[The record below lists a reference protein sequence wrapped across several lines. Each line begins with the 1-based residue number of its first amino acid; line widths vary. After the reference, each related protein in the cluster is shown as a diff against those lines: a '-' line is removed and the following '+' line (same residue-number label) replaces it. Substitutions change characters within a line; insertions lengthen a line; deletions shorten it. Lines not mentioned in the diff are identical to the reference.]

1 MKKKLTLFLFACSL
15 FAGNTMPCFAADTQ
29 GSFLA
34 EATAI
39 PEPVKEEFTFELS
52 SFSTKFSTD
61 PSNANR
67 NSNIQLA
74 SDSINGYILKPDATF
89 SYNQVILSKSNQG
102 EGYKEASILINGKPA
117 TGVGGG
123 ICQVSSTLFEAAVYS
138 GIAITERHNH
148 SAKVGYLSPG
158 RDATVS
164 WGGPDLQFKNTLPI
178 DIKIESTVNNGVLTI
193 RFLTKEDP
201 HLKRI
206 NVWTEYDKASNT
218 YVLKR
223 SYDGWIDYKTYSK
236 YKS

>member
-52 SFSTKFSTD
+52 SFSTK
-61 PSNANR
+61 
-67 NSNIQLA
+67 IQLA

-218 YVLKR
+218 YVSKR

>member
-52 SFSTKFSTD
+52 SFSTK
-61 PSNANR
+61 
-67 NSNIQLA
+67 IQLA

>member
-15 FAGNTMPCFAADTQ
+15 FAGNTIPCFATDTQ

-39 PEPVKEEFTFELS
+39 PEPIKEEFNFEIS

-61 PSNANR
+61 PSNENR

-74 SDSINGYILKPDATF
+74 SDCINGYILKPDATF

-102 EGYKEASILINGKPA
+102 EGYKEAGILINGKPA

-138 GIAITERHNH
+138 GITITERHNH

-164 WGGPDLQFKNTLPI
+164 WGGPDLQFKNTLPV

-206 NVWTEYDKASNT
+206 NVWTEYDKATNT
-218 YVLKR
+218 YFLKR
-223 SYDGWIDYKTYSK
+223 SYDGWIDYKTSSK